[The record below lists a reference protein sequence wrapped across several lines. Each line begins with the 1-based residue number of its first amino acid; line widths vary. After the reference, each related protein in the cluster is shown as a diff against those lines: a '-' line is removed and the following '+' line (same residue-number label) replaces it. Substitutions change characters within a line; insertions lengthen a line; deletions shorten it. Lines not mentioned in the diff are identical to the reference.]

1 MNRSVD
7 LVIVGLTPAARAA
20 AIAAAQGGRRVLVV
34 DPTTRRSRCRRFR
47 RALGCGLAGA
57 RLVSVLTGVEVV
69 CVDGAPGVEAVVL
82 RRLSSGRLLAVNA
95 GELLVTTQVAA
106 GVVAPG
112 SCACG
117 AAAAIA
123 AVAAAAAASE

>member
-20 AIAAAQGGRRVLVV
+20 AIAAAQVGRRVLVV
-34 DPTTRRSRCRRFR
+34 DPTTRRPRCRRFR
-47 RALGCGLAGA
+47 RVLGCGLAGT

-82 RRLSSGRLLAVNA
+82 RRLGSGRLLAVNA
-95 GELLVTTQVAA
+95 RELLVTTQVAA

-112 SCACG
+112 SCACR

-123 AVAAAAAASE
+123 AAPE